1 MNLEEI
7 FTNLIFSLNATM
19 PIFFMMVLGFWLKKV
34 QFLDENTTLKLNQL
48 VFKIFLPA
56 LLFID
61 LAKEDF
67 AAIWDTKLVVFCF
80 AVTVL
85 SITLAAVLSLLSKDK
100 AERGELIQAA
110 YRSGAATLGIVFM
123 TNIYDNASMVALMI
137 IGSVPLYNVA
147 AVVIL
152 YLTSPQNAH
161 QSKAK
166 LWKKT
171 AKNVVTNPIIIGI
184 ALGMLW
190 SVFRLP
196 QPVMFTKTVTYL
208 GNMASPL
215 ALIALGASF
224 EFCDVKEKW
233 KETVGVT
240 CTKLLLWCM
249 IFLPVAICM
258 GFRDEKLV
266 AILVMLGSAT
276 TSSCFIM
283 SKNMGHRGAISS
295 CAVMVTT
302 LLSSFTL
309 TMWLFVLRMGG
320 YI

>member
-7 FTNLIFSLNATM
+7 FINLIFSLNATM

-34 QFLDENTTLKLNQL
+34 QFLDENTTSKLNQL

-67 AAIWDTKLVVFCF
+67 ASIWDTKLVVFCF
-80 AVTVL
+80 VVTVL
-85 SITLAAVLSLLSKDK
+85 SIAAAAVLSLLSKDR
-100 AERGELIQAA
+100 AERGEIIQAA

-161 QSKAK
+161 HSKEE

-190 SVFRLP
+190 SIFRLP
-196 QPVMFTKTVTYL
+196 QPVIFTKTITYL

-224 EFCDVKEKW
+224 EFYDVKEKW

-249 IFLPVAICM
+249 IFLPVAISM

-283 SKNMGHRGAISS
+283 SKNMGHKGVISS

>member
-1 MNLEEI
+1 
-7 FTNLIFSLNATM
+7 
-19 PIFFMMVLGFWLKKV
+19 
-34 QFLDENTTLKLNQL
+34 
-48 VFKIFLPA
+48 
-56 LLFID
+56 
-61 LAKEDF
+61 
-67 AAIWDTKLVVFCF
+67 
-80 AVTVL
+80 
-85 SITLAAVLSLLSKDK
+85 
-100 AERGELIQAA
+100 
-110 YRSGAATLGIVFM
+110 
-123 TNIYDNASMVALMI
+123 
-137 IGSVPLYNVA
+137 
-147 AVVIL
+147 
-152 YLTSPQNAH
+152 
-161 QSKAK
+161 
-166 LWKKT
+166 
-171 AKNVVTNPIIIGI
+171 
-184 ALGMLW
+184 MLW
-190 SVFRLP
+190 SIFRIP

-224 EFCDVKEKW
+224 EICDVKEKW
-233 KETVGVT
+233 KETIGVT
-240 CTKLLLWCM
+240 CTKLLLWC
-249 IFLPVAICM
+249 ILFLPVAIYM

>member
-1 MNLEEI
+1 MTNI

-19 PIFFMMVLGFWLKKV
+19 PIFFMMVLGFWLKKIK
-34 QFLDENTTLKLNQL
+34 FLDENTTTKLNQL

-56 LLFID
+56 LLFMD

-67 AAIWDTKLVVFCF
+67 VTIWDTKLVFFCF
-80 AVTVL
+80 VVTIF
-85 SITLAAVLSLLSKDK
+85 SIAMATVLSLLSKDK
-100 AERGELIQAA
+100 AERGEIIQAA

-152 YLTSPQNAH
+152 YLTSPQNANH
-161 QSKAK
+161 SKVE

-171 AKNVVTNPIIIGI
+171 VKNVITNPIIIGI

-190 SVFRLP
+190 SVFKLP

-224 EFCDVKEKW
+224 EICDVKEKW
-233 KETVGVT
+233 KEIMGVT

-249 IFLPVAICM
+249 IFLPVAIYV

-283 SKNMGHRGAISS
+283 SKNMGHRGVISS
-295 CAVMVTT
+295 CSVMVTT

-309 TMWLFVLRMGG
+309 TMWLFILKSLQ

>member
-1 MNLEEI
+1 MNNNDI
-7 FTNLIFSLNATM
+7 IINLIFSLNATM
-19 PIFFMMVLGFWLKKV
+19 PLFIMMVLGFWLKKIN
-34 QFLDENTTLKLNQL
+34 FLDEHSTKKINQL

-67 AAIWDTKLVVFCF
+67 ITIWDTKMVVFCF
-80 AVTVL
+80 VVTIF
-85 SITLAAVLSLLSKDK
+85 SIVLAAIISLFSKNRAD
-100 AERGELIQAA
+100 RGEIIQAA
-110 YRSGAATLGIVFM
+110 YRSGAATLGIAFM
-123 TNIYDNASMVALMI
+123 TNIYDDASMVALMI

-152 YLTSPQNAH
+152 YLTSPENMYH
-161 QSKAK
+161 SKNE
-166 LWKKT
+166 LIKKT
-171 AKNVVTNPIIIGI
+171 GKNVITNPIIIGI
-184 ALGMLW
+184 VLGMLW
-190 SVFRLP
+190 SVFKIP
-196 QPVMFTKTVTYL
+196 QPVILAKSVTYL
-208 GNMASPL
+208 GNLASPL
-215 ALIALGASF
+215 ALIGLGASF

-240 CTKLLLWCM
+240 CTKLILWCI
-249 IFLPVAICM
+249 IFLPIAIYM

-283 SKNMGHRGAISS
+283 AKNMGHEGKISS
-295 CAVMVTT
+295 CSVMATT

-309 TMWLFVLRMGG
+309 TIWLFILKSMQF
-320 YI
+320 I